1 MIYHIKDSNINNF
14 SMFSK
19 TKSIA
24 IDTNVLLWTFYS
36 NISFSSGYQKRIYPS
51 LLSKIIS
58 IKGCKIYTTT
68 INLFEIFN
76 VVEKTE
82 YEIYLKLNN
91 IDKFALSLKQYRNI
105 DEERIKIRNICEL
118 IFKQISQ
125 FVTIVDLNLTNSD
138 LLNFNSNYT
147 DHKYDIFDYT
157 LIKFSKENNV
167 DYILTDDKDFSPNS
181 YMLDEISIMTAN
193 NNLT

>member
-1 MIYHIKDSNINNF
+1 MIYHIKTSNINNF

-36 NISFSSGYQKRIYPS
+36 NISFSSGYQKKIYPS
-51 LLSKIIS
+51 LLTKILN
-58 IKGCKIYTTT
+58 IKGCKIYTTAV
-68 INLFEIFN
+68 NLFEIFN

-91 IDKFALSLKQYRNI
+91 INSSKLTLKQYRNI
-105 DEERIKIRNICEL
+105 ESERNKLKNTCEL

-125 FVTIVDLNLTNSD
+125 FIDIVDLELTNFD
-138 LLNFNSNYT
+138 LQNFNLNYT
-147 DHKYDIFDYT
+147 NHKYDIFDYT
-157 LIKFSKENNV
+157 LVKFAKENNV
-167 DYILTDDKDFSPNS
+167 DYILTDDKDFSTGS
-181 YMLDEISIMTAN
+181 YLLDGINIMTAN
-193 NNLT
+193 KNLI

>member
-1 MIYHIKDSNINNF
+1 MIYHIKTSNINNF

-36 NISFSSGYQKRIYPS
+36 NISFSSGYQKKIYPS
-51 LLSKIIS
+51 LLTKILN
-58 IKGCKIYTTT
+58 IKGCKIYTTAV
-68 INLFEIFN
+68 NLFEISN

-91 IDKFALSLKQYRNI
+91 INSSKLTLKQYRNI
-105 DEERIKIRNICEL
+105 ESERNKLKNTCEL

-125 FVTIVDLNLTNSD
+125 FIDIVDLELTNFD
-138 LLNFNSNYT
+138 LQNFNLNYT
-147 DHKYDIFDYT
+147 NHKYDIFDYT
-157 LIKFSKENNV
+157 LVKFAKENNV
-167 DYILTDDKDFSPNS
+167 DYILTDDKDFSTGS
-181 YMLDEISIMTAN
+181 YLLDGINIMTAN
-193 NNLT
+193 KNLI

>member
-1 MIYHIKDSNINNF
+1 MIYHIKTSNINNF

-36 NISFSSGYQKRIYPS
+36 NISFSSSYQKKIYPS
-51 LLSKIIS
+51 LLTKILN
-58 IKGCKIYTTT
+58 IKGCKIYTTAV
-68 INLFEIFN
+68 NLFEIFN

-91 IDKFALSLKQYRNI
+91 INSSKLTLKQYRNI
-105 DEERIKIRNICEL
+105 ESERNKLKNTCEL

-125 FVTIVDLNLTNSD
+125 FIDIVDLELTNFD
-138 LLNFNSNYT
+138 LQNFNLNYT
-147 DHKYDIFDYT
+147 NHKYDIFDYT
-157 LIKFSKENNV
+157 LVKFAKENNV
-167 DYILTDDKDFSPNS
+167 DYILTDDKDFSIGS
-181 YMLDEISIMTAN
+181 YLLDGINIMTAN
-193 NNLT
+193 KNLI

>member
-1 MIYHIKDSNINNF
+1 MIYHIKTSNINNF

-36 NISFSSGYQKRIYPS
+36 NISFSAGYQKKIYPS
-51 LLSKIIS
+51 LLTKILN
-58 IKGCKIYTTT
+58 IKGCKIYTTAV
-68 INLFEIFN
+68 NLFEIFN

-91 IDKFALSLKQYRNI
+91 INSSKLTLKQYRNI
-105 DEERIKIRNICEL
+105 ESERNKLKNTCEL

-125 FVTIVDLNLTNSD
+125 FIDIVDLELTNFD
-138 LLNFNSNYT
+138 LQNFNLNYT
-147 DHKYDIFDYT
+147 NHKYDIFDYT
-157 LIKFSKENNV
+157 LVKFAKENNV
-167 DYILTDDKDFSPNS
+167 DYILTDDKDFSTGS
-181 YMLDEISIMTAN
+181 YLLDGINIMTAN
-193 NNLT
+193 KNLI

>member
-1 MIYHIKDSNINNF
+1 MIYHIKTSNINNF

-36 NISFSSGYQKRIYPS
+36 NISFYFVFQKKIYPS
-51 LLSKIIS
+51 LLTKILN
-58 IKGCKIYTTT
+58 IKGCKIYTTAV
-68 INLFEIFN
+68 NLFEIFN

-91 IDKFALSLKQYRNI
+91 INSSKLTLKQYRNI
-105 DEERIKIRNICEL
+105 ESERNKLKNTCEL

-125 FVTIVDLNLTNSD
+125 FIDIVDLELTNFD
-138 LLNFNSNYT
+138 LQNFNLNYT
-147 DHKYDIFDYT
+147 NHKYDIFDYT
-157 LIKFSKENNV
+157 LVKFAKENNV
-167 DYILTDDKDFSPNS
+167 DYILTDDKDFSTGS
-181 YMLDEISIMTAN
+181 YLLDGINIMTAN
-193 NNLT
+193 KNLI